1 MKKAPK
7 DMANKFDLIVIGAGI
22 TGLTA
27 ARCAIERGKSV
38 ALFEAELMG
47 GLVVNVGKLEGYPMT
62 EDVSGIELAM
72 VLAEQCMTLGVQITE
87 EPVESLTLDGGD
99 KVVKTESGEY
109 RAPKVIVA
117 SGASLKK
124 LGVPGETELYGRGVS
139 QCAFCDGAMFM
150 GEEVVVVGGGDAAL
164 QEALHLAEHCSKIT
178 MVVRGNRLRARQSYV
193 GRAADDPKFA
203 FRWNTV
209 VEAIEGSDGVEGITL
224 RDAQNDTTES
234 LACTG
239 VFVFVGV
246 APNTGFL
253 PDDVA
258 RDAEGAVTVN
268 AALESSVP
276 GLYAAGAA
284 RAGYLGQIANAVGEG
299 TAAAIKATS

>member
-1 MKKAPK
+1 
-7 DMANKFDLIVIGAGI
+7 MANSFDLIVIGAGI

-27 ARCAIERGKSV
+27 ARCAVDRGKSV

-47 GLVVNVGKLEGYPMT
+47 GLVVNVGKLDGYPTT

-72 VLAEQCMTLGVQITE
+72 TLAEQCMTNGVQITE
-87 EPVESLTLDGGD
+87 EPVESVAIDGEN
-99 KVVKTESGEY
+99 KVVKTASGEY
-109 RAPKVIVA
+109 RAPKLIVA

-124 LGVPGETELYGRGVS
+124 LGVPGEDTLYGRGVS

-150 GEEVVVVGGGDAAL
+150 GQEVVVVGGGDAAL

-178 MVVRGNRLRARQSYV
+178 MVVRGNRLRARQAYV
-193 GRAADDPKFA
+193 AQAADDPKFA

-209 VEAIEGSDGVEGITL
+209 VDAVEGADDVEGVTL
-224 RDAQNDTTES
+224 RDTKKDTTES

-239 VFVFVGV
+239 VFVFVSV
-246 APNTGFL
+246 APNTAFL

-258 RDAEGAVTVN
+258 RDDSGAVTVD
-268 AALESSVP
+268 ASLQSSVP

-284 RAGYLGQIANAVGEG
+284 RSGYLGQIANAVGEG
-299 TAAAIKATS
+299 TAAAIAALG

>member
-1 MKKAPK
+1 
-7 DMANKFDLIVIGAGI
+7 MANSFDLIVIGAGI

-27 ARCAIERGKSV
+27 TCCAVDRGKSV

-47 GLVVNVGKLEGYPMT
+47 GLVVNVGKLDGYPT
-62 EDVSGIELAM
+62 TADVSGIELAM
-72 VLAEQCMTLGVQITE
+72 TLAEQCMTNGVQITE
-87 EPVESLTLDGGD
+87 EPVESVAINGEN
-99 KVVKTESGEY
+99 KVVKTASGEY
-109 RAPKVIVA
+109 RAPKLIVA

-124 LGVPGETELYGRGVS
+124 LGVPGEESLYGRGVS

-150 GEEVVVVGGGDAAL
+150 GQEVVVVGGGDAAL

-178 MVVRGNRLRARQSYV
+178 MVVRGNRLRARQTYV
-193 GRAADDPKFA
+193 AQAADDPKFA

-209 VEAIEGSDGVEGITL
+209 VEAVKGDDGVEGVTL
-224 RDAQNDTTES
+224 RDTKKDTTES

-239 VFVFVGV
+239 VFVFVGL
-246 APNTGFL
+246 APNTGYL

-258 RDAEGAVTVN
+258 RDETGAVTVD
-268 AALESSVP
+268 AALQSSIP

-284 RAGYLGQIANAVGEG
+284 RSGYPGQIANAVGEG
-299 TAAAIKATS
+299 TAAAIAALG

>member
-1 MKKAPK
+1 
-7 DMANKFDLIVIGAGI
+7 MANTFDLIVIGAGL

-27 ARCAIERGKSV
+27 ARTAIERGKSV
-38 ALFEAELMG
+38 CLFEAELMG
-47 GLVVNVGKLEGYPMT
+47 GLVVNVGKLEGYPAT

-87 EPVESLTLDGGD
+87 EPVESLTLDGD
-99 KVVKTESGEY
+99 SKVVKTASGEY

-124 LGVPGETELYGRGVS
+124 LGVPGESELYGRGVS
-139 QCAFCDGAMFM
+139 QCAFCDGAMFT
-150 GEEVVVVGGGDAAL
+150 GQEVVVVGGGDAAL
-164 QEALHLAEHCSKIT
+164 QEALHLAEHCSKVT
-178 MVVRGNRLRARQSYV
+178 MVVRGNRLRGRQSYV
-193 GRAADDPKFA
+193 AKAADDPKFA

-209 VEAIEGSDGVEGITL
+209 VEAVEGSDGVDGVSL
-224 RDAQNDTTES
+224 RDTKKETTES
-234 LACTG
+234 LACMG

-246 APNTGFL
+246 APNTGYL
-253 PDDVA
+253 PNTVA

-268 AALESSVP
+268 ASLESSVP

-284 RAGYLGQIANAVGEG
+284 RAGYLGQAANAVGEG
-299 TAAAIKATS
+299 TAAAIAAVG

>member
-1 MKKAPK
+1 
-7 DMANKFDLIVIGAGI
+7 
-22 TGLTA
+22 
-27 ARCAIERGKSV
+27 
-38 ALFEAELMG
+38 
-47 GLVVNVGKLEGYPMT
+47 
-62 EDVSGIELAM
+62 
-72 VLAEQCMTLGVQITE
+72 
-87 EPVESLTLDGGD
+87 
-99 KVVKTESGEY
+99 
-109 RAPKVIVA
+109 
-117 SGASLKK
+117 
-124 LGVPGETELYGRGVS
+124 
-139 QCAFCDGAMFM
+139 MFM

>member
-1 MKKAPK
+1 
-7 DMANKFDLIVIGAGI
+7 MANSFDLIVIGAGI

-27 ARCAIERGKSV
+27 ARCAVDRGKSV

-47 GLVVNVGKLEGYPMT
+47 GLVVNVGKLDGYPMT

-72 VLAEQCMTLGVQITE
+72 TLAEQCMTAGVQITE
-87 EPVESLTLDGGD
+87 EPVESVTIDGDG
-99 KVVKTESGEY
+99 KAVKTASGEY
-109 RAPKVIVA
+109 RAPKLIVA

-124 LGVPGETELYGRGVS
+124 LGVPGEEALYGRGVS

-150 GEEVVVVGGGDAAL
+150 GQEVVVVGGGDAAL

-178 MVVRGNRLRARQSYV
+178 MVVRGNRLRARQAYV
-193 GRAADDPKFA
+193 AQAADDSKFA
-203 FRWNTV
+203 FRWNSV
-209 VEAIEGSDGVEGITL
+209 VEAVEGTDGVEGVAL
-224 RDAQNDTTES
+224 RDTKKDTVES

-246 APNTGFL
+246 TPNTGYL

-258 RDAEGAVTVN
+258 RDETGAITVD
-268 AALESSVP
+268 ASLQSSVP

-284 RAGYLGQIANAVGEG
+284 RAGFPGQIANAVGEG
-299 TAAAIKATS
+299 TAAAIAAVG